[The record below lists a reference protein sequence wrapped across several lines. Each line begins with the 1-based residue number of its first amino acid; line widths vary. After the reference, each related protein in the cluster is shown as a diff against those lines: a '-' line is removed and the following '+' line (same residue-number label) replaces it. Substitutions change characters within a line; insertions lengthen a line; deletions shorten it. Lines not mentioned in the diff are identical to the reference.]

1 MEESV
6 TSEKLR
12 VIIIDCTNIQ
22 FIDEAGVNSLRS
34 TIENYESVGVR
45 IVLTNCHGKQKIA
58 NYYLQ
63 IHIFCL
69 YL

>member
-45 IVLTNCHGKQKIA
+45 IILTNCHGKKK
-58 NYYLQ
+58 
-63 IHIFCL
+63 
-69 YL
+69 